1 MSFDRGDNSSS
12 IGAAVT
18 PVSPGAKGNVLISN
32 GTEWESKPVLTRETE
47 LSLNGLTSVTFTDI
61 PAGVKKIEIMFHEVS
76 SNGANLFLVQLGTSS
91 GIEAT
96 NYTSVSNF
104 STTTSSF
111 TDTTGFRINN
121 AAASSVDA
129 GILTLFNMYGN
140 CWIASS
146 ILEYVD
152 GASSRLLTGAGQKT
166 LSGTLAQIKF
176 STTSTDTFDG
186 GKINIMYTF

>member
-1 MSFDRGDNSSS
+1 MSFDRGDGSSL
-12 IGAAVT
+12 IGTSVT
-18 PVSPGAKGNVLISN
+18 SVSPGAKGNVLTSN
-32 GTEWESKPVLTRETE
+32 GTTWEAKPVLTRETE

-61 PAGVKKIEIMFHEVS
+61 PAGVKKIEVMFHEVS
-76 SNGANLFLVQLGTSS
+76 SNGINIFLVQLGTSS
-91 GIEAT
+91 GIETT

-104 STTTSSF
+104 SSTTSSF

-121 AAASSVDA
+121 ASASSVDA

-152 GASSRLLTGAGQKT
+152 GASSRVLTGAGQKT